1 MRVLVYGYKGWI
13 GSYFCE
19 KIEQHYPDDE
29 LIYPK
34 SERVEDCTV
43 VREEIAAVK
52 PDRVL
57 CFIGRT
63 SGPGCNTIDYL
74 EDKLSINVRD
84 NLYAPLMLMKICT
97 DLQIPLMYMGTGC
110 IFHYDETE
118 DGPDTTPLS
127 VDADPNFDGSQ
138 YSLIKGYT
146 DRIAKMYSE
155 YVLNV
160 RIRMPITEWD
170 EPKNFISKIARYP
183 KIVSKVNSMTYLP
196 ELWKYL
202 YEDVRRG
209 RTGTV
214 NLVNSSPATH
224 DQILALYRQYVNPEH
239 SYESVENVEVL
250 NLKSKR
256 SNNVLQSSYPES
268 RPLVDC
274 IEELF
279 KSGFHSK
286 DSKVQ

>member
-34 SERVEDCTV
+34 NERVEDYTV
-43 VREEIAAVK
+43 VREEIAAIK

-84 NLYAPLMLMKICT
+84 NLYAPLILMKVCS
-97 DLQIPLMYMGTGC
+97 DLKIHLMYMGTGC
-110 IFHYDETE
+110 IFHYLEDEA
-118 DGPDTTPLS
+118 GPDTTPLS
-127 VDADPNFDGSQ
+127 VDAEPNFDGSQ

-146 DRIAKMYSE
+146 DRISRMYSDF
-155 YVLNV
+155 VLNV

-170 EPKNFISKIARYP
+170 EPKNFISKIASYS
-183 KIVSKVNSMTYLP
+183 KIESKVNSMTYLP
-196 ELWKYL
+196 ELWQYL

-214 NLVNSSPATH
+214 NLVNSTAATH
-224 DQILALYRQYVNPEH
+224 EQILSLYKQYVKADH
-239 SYESVENVEVL
+239 DYELVTDSSVL
-250 NLKSKR
+250 GLKSKR
-256 SNNVLQSSYPES
+256 SNNILQSSYPDS
-268 RPLVDC
+268 LPLLDC
-274 IEELF
+274 ISTLF
-279 KSGFHSK
+279 KNGFNK
-286 DSKVQ
+286 R

>member
-19 KIEQHYPDDE
+19 KIEQHYPEDE

-34 SERVEDCTV
+34 NERVEDYTV
-43 VREEIAAVK
+43 VREEIAAIK

-84 NLYAPLMLMKICT
+84 NLYAPLILMKVCS
-97 DLQIPLMYMGTGC
+97 DLKIHLMYMGTGC
-110 IFHYDETE
+110 IFHYSEDET
-118 DGPDTTPLS
+118 GPDTTPLS
-127 VDADPNFDGSQ
+127 VDAEPNFDGSQ

-146 DRIAKMYSE
+146 DRISRMYSDS
-155 YVLNV
+155 VLNV

-170 EPKNFISKIARYP
+170 EPKNFISKIASYS
-183 KIVSKVNSMTYLP
+183 KIESKINSMTYLP
-196 ELWKYL
+196 ELWQYL

-214 NLVNSSPATH
+214 NLVNSTAATH
-224 DQILALYRQYVNPEH
+224 EQILSLYKQYVKADH
-239 SYESVENVEVL
+239 DYELVTDSSVL
-250 NLKSKR
+250 GLKSKR
-256 SNNVLQSSYPES
+256 SNNILQSSYPDS
-268 RPLVDC
+268 LPLLDC
-274 IEELF
+274 ISTLF
-279 KSGFHSK
+279 KNGFNK
-286 DSKVQ
+286 R